1 MYRLSGPTRFLCK
14 TLSDALLGP
23 EAVAAQPGRAAIVI
37 DAFRQADRVGMYHA
51 TRSMMLKRPSLSD
64 RLPRVV
70 APTLMLAAR
79 DDDEGWPLHEAE
91 AACASMRNARARV
104 LSGSARVAPLLLDAK
119 PIASP

>member
-1 MYRLSGPTRFLCK
+1 
-14 TLSDALLGP
+14 
-23 EAVAAQPGRAAIVI
+23 
-37 DAFRQADRVGMYHA
+37 
-51 TRSMMLKRPSLSD
+51 MMLKRPSLSD

-119 PIASP
+119 PIAIP